1 MAERIER
8 FEVQV
13 PNLANKVDRS
23 RLIILRRTIFEVSPG
38 WRSILMGMSLVTMA
52 IISALI
58 GHQLKKSNDFQSMVA
73 FTDRNHDL
81 SIEPEYNRQLRRIV
95 VSLAKRDTTIELQH
109 EMLAA
114 LPDYTRIILLLPETN
129 AELIKSKLGDKDY
142 RDRVEFVTY
151 NATSLK
157 NSQIWM
163 LFPEKEKFVEVVIGV
178 SDTESHNGSIWA
190 QDLFEV
196 MTDSSGRTLLV
207 QPLVHKWFSMKSDEP
222 IKNITPDNFFS
233 KNLSKVG
240 LETLTVP
247 LSFFGGN
254 VLIDKMADGQR
265 IAFCGADM
273 LATTRIVRTAIA
285 EKHPADEQI
294 IEDLKGA
301 LNVDQVVIPGVGQIQ
316 PYLMF
321 HLDQAMLLLS
331 DNVVAIPKVVGSLP
345 EKASEA
351 EEIMDVER
359 FLASLRSQMMKL
371 GYQLVDLEISV
382 ENLLHCQHYVNAI
395 PYINAETS
403 QKTVLMPIFRSAQAD
418 SDKELIIR
426 NTERLESL
434 GYEVVYVPTIAERLR
449 GGIHCLINVLD

>member
-1 MAERIER
+1 MS
-8 FEVQV
+8 
-13 PNLANKVDRS
+13 NSANKVDRS
-23 RLIILRRTIFEVSPG
+23 RPIILRRTIFEVSPR
-38 WRSILMGMSLVTMA
+38 WRSKLMGMSLVAMA

-73 FTDRNHDL
+73 LTDRNHDL

-129 AELIKSKLGDKDY
+129 VELIKSKLGDKDY

-207 QPLVHKWFSMKSDEP
+207 QPLVQKWFSMKSNEP
-222 IKNITPDNFFS
+222 IKNIAPDNAFS

-254 VLIDKMADGQR
+254 VLTDKIADGQR

-273 LATTRIVRTAIA
+273 LATTRMVRTAIA
-285 EKHPADEQI
+285 EEHPADEQI
-294 IEDLKGA
+294 IEDLKAA
-301 LNVDQVVIPGVGQIQ
+301 LNVDQVVIPGAGQIQ

-382 ENLLHCQHYVNAI
+382 ENLLQCQHYVNAI
-395 PYINAETS
+395 PFTNLETG

-418 SDKELIIR
+418 SDKELIVR